1 MSETDGRTNDAGAR
15 PATRRRVRC
24 EACSRALRVLDFG
37 RYIAGPYCA
46 ALLAD
51 LGADVIRIERR
62 GGGEDRWVAPV
73 GADGVGAM
81 FLVMN
86 RNKRAMTLDPACPEG
101 REIVKKLVAT
111 ADVVVANLPPEVLR
125 SLSLDLDSLRR
136 VKPDIILTTVTAF
149 GAGGPWSHKHGFDGI
164 GQVMCGSA
172 YLTGT
177 PEQPMRASV
186 AWVDCGTASLAA
198 FGTLAAL
205 MARQQTGRGQKVEG
219 ALLRTA
225 VAFNNPALVE
235 EQVIQV
241 GRIATLNRGQ
251 TSAPS
256 DLFRTKDGW
265 IIAYAI
271 GNPMFSRWAK
281 LMGEDHWLTDPRFK
295 DDEARGD
302 HGEIIS
308 KRMNEWTAERTT
320 DEALAELERRE
331 DSRPGHS
338 TRPSRLSRIRTSA
351 PPDSSATGSIPDC
364 RGPRPWPPRRSICR
378 RPPVASATAR
388 PPWASTPTPSWP
400 SWATP
405 RGRSPRC
412 ATPAWSDV
420 MGGSGRPPIP
430 ALGVPRRAGAPLDC
444 GSFTLSVRSGGRG
457 ARADSQNLGRTFSVK
472 RMKLPWLSGAHIR

>member
-1 MSETDGRTNDAGAR
+1 MSDVLSGI
-15 PATRRRVRC
+15 
-24 EACSRALRVLDFG
+24 RVLDFG

-73 GADGVGAM
+73 GPDGVGAM

-101 REIVKKLVAT
+101 REIVRKLVAT

-125 SLSLDLDSLRR
+125 SLALDLESLRR
-136 VKPDIILTTVTAF
+136 VKPDIVLTTVTAF
-149 GAGGPWSHKHGFDGI
+149 GAGGPWSGKHGFDGI

-177 PEQPMRASV
+177 PEQPMRAAA
-186 AWVDCGTASLAA
+186 AWVDCGTASLSA

-205 MARQQTGRGQKVEG
+205 MARQKTGRGQKVEA

-235 EQVIQV
+235 QQVIKV
-241 GRIATLNRGQ
+241 DRVATLNRGQ

-256 DLFRTKDGW
+256 DLFRTRDGW

-271 GNPMFSRWAK
+271 GNPMFARWAR
-281 LMGEDHWLTDPRFK
+281 LMGEEHWLTDPRFK

-302 HGEIIS
+302 HGELVS
-308 KRMNEWTAERTT
+308 KRMSEWTAQRTT
-320 DEALAELERRE
+320 AEALAELERAKIPAGPLYSPQQALEDEHIRAAGLLADRE
-331 DSRPGHS
+331 Y
-338 TRPSRLSRIRTSA
+338 
-351 PPDSSATGSIPDC
+351 PDL
-364 RGPRPWPPRRSICR
+364 PRPAPL
-378 RPPVASATAR
+378 A
-388 PPWASTPTPSWP
+388 PTPVDLSE
-400 SWATP
+400 TP
-405 RGRSPRC
+405 GRYRHRAP
-412 ATPAWSDV
+412 T
-420 MGGSGRPPIP
+420 
-430 ALGVPRRAGAPLDC
+430 LGEHTDAILAE
-444 GSFTLSVRSGGRG
+444 
-457 ARADSQNLGRTFSVK
+457 LGYGPGEIAELREKNV
-472 RMKLPWLSGAHIR
+472 I